1 MTENISRMKLV
12 HQLIPTRALLCP
24 RKQESTSKCL
34 RCNLVSKT
42 HDYVIRCQWSQKIK
56 AHKDSLSSL
65 QCKLRKHNNSPLIIH
80 AVTALIT
87 ENHHTTP
94 ATCPEHPFYKRQ
106 NKRVLDEVIQRK
118 QSLRPNSLM
127 RGLYSRNSMLLQNL
141 HEKIPIDHINLQW
154 SQHFLRSLWTYSQ
167 SIWLACCKNVKNFS
181 TDNPHSITH
190 T

>member
-42 HDYVIRCQWSQKIK
+42 HDYVIRCQWSQKLK
-56 AHKDSLSSL
+56 AHKDTLSSL

-87 ENHHTTP
+87 ETTTQLQRHVQNIHSTSGRINAFSMRLSNGNNHCVQTHLCAASTHETRCSSKIS
-94 ATCPEHPFYKRQ
+94 TKRF
-106 NKRVLDEVIQRK
+106 R
-118 QSLRPNSLM
+118 
-127 RGLYSRNSMLLQNL
+127 
-141 HEKIPIDHINLQW
+141 
-154 SQHFLRSLWTYSQ
+154 
-167 SIWLACCKNVKNFS
+167 
-181 TDNPHSITH
+181 SITSTSSGLNTSYDPSGRTH
-190 T
+190 NPFG